1 MSTRRKRYVPAVGP
15 GLNKLLFFLFGAFAL
30 MGVNSIY
37 LVSITVLEWWRAETY
52 QNYFYQLMFLG
63 HLVLGAVMIA
73 PFLVFGVLHIRNA
86 HDRPNRR
93 AVRAGYALFAVSAA
107 LLFSGVILTRLE
119 GFEVRDPA
127 VRSGAYW
134 AHVLSPLFVVWLFV
148 LHRLAGKR
156 IQWKVGGVWLGVAGV
171 FAIAM
176 TLLHAQDPRQWN
188 QVGPESGEQY
198 FFPSLSRTSDG
209 NFISA
214 DTMQMDDYC
223 AECHADVHEDWADS
237 VHRFAS
243 FNNPA
248 YLASVRATRAAM
260 MERDGTVQ
268 GARFCAGCHDP
279 VPFFSGAFDDP
290 DFDDVGHPT
299 AQAGI
304 TCTSCHAITHVNS
317 VRGNADYTIEE
328 PSHYPFARSEN
339 RVLAWINRQ
348 LVKAKPAFHK
358 KTFLK
363 PLHKT
368 TEFCGACHKVHLPEE
383 LNDYKWL
390 RGQNHY
396 DSFWLSGVSGQGAQ
410 SFYYPPVAEK
420 NCNGCHMPLMASD
433 DFGAARFDDSGELKV
448 HRHLFPSAN
457 TAVPY
462 LVGRDGSVIEEHR
475 KFNEGAVRVDLF
487 GLRANGEIDGELI
500 APLGPVVPALE
511 PGAEYL
517 LETVV
522 RTVKL
527 GHLLTQGTADSNE
540 LWLEVVVRDG
550 DRVIGR
556 SGGRASD
563 GRVDEWSHFVNAFV
577 LDRDGNRIARRNAE
591 DIFIPLYNHQIPP
604 GAADSVHYRL
614 KVPEDV
620 SGPLTVEARLHY
632 RKFDTEYLRFFQ
644 DDPEAENDLPL
655 ILLATDEMVFPV
667 GEPGSEPGSEDAEQI
682 VLWQRWNDYGIG
694 LLRKGTA
701 GDNKGQL
708 RQAEEAFREVERLGR
723 PDGPLNLA
731 RVYIVEGRLDEAVEA
746 LGRAAAM
753 DPPAPAWSVAWFSG
767 VVDKQNG
774 FLDEAI
780 ANFRSLVEMDTE
792 ETRRRGFDFSKD
804 YRIWAQLGQTLLER
818 SKQERGDARRE
829 RREALLDEARE
840 AFDRALELDPE
851 NLSAHFNLTL
861 LAELVGDAEKAA
873 VHRALYERYKP
884 DDNARDQAIA
894 AARRR
899 YPAADHAAEAVVIYD
914 LHRSGAFGLG
924 DAEPEGTH

>member
-1 MSTRRKRYVPAVGP
+1 MSTARKRYVPAVGP

-30 MGVNSIY
+30 LGVNSVY

-63 HLVLGAVMIA
+63 HLVLGAAMIA
-73 PFLVFGVLHIRNA
+73 PFLVFGILHIRNA

-93 AVRAGYALFAVSAA
+93 AVRAGYALFAASAA
-107 LLFSGVILTRLE
+107 LLFTGVILTRLE

-127 VRSGAYW
+127 LRSGAYW
-134 AHVLSPLFVVWLFV
+134 VHVVSPLVVMWLFV

-156 IQWKVGGVWLGVAGV
+156 IQWKIGGVWLAVAGGV
-171 FAIAM
+171 AIAM

-198 FFPSLSRTSDG
+198 FFPSLARTADG

-214 DTMQMDDYC
+214 ETMQMDAYC
-223 AECHADVHEDWADS
+223 AECHADIHADWEDS
-237 VHRFAS
+237 VHRLAS

-260 MERDGTVQ
+260 LERDGTVQ

-304 TCTSCHAITHVNS
+304 TCTGCHAITHVNS

-339 RVLAWINRQ
+339 SVLAWINRQ

-363 PLHKT
+363 PLHRS
-368 TEFCGACHKVHLPEE
+368 TEFCGTCHKVHLPEE

-457 TAVPY
+457 TAIPF

-487 GLRANGEIDGELI
+487 GLRADGAIDGALT
-500 APLGPVVPALE
+500 APLGPVIPALE

-517 LETVV
+517 LEAVI

-540 LWLEVVVRDG
+540 LWLELVVRDG
-550 DRVIGR
+550 DRVVGC

-577 LDRDGNRIARRNAE
+577 LDRKGNRIARRNAE

-614 KVPEDV
+614 KVPDDV
-620 SGPLTVEARLHY
+620 SGPLTVQARLHY

-644 DDPEAENDLPL
+644 DDPEAENDLPV
-655 ILLATDEMVFPV
+655 ILLAEDEIVFPIDSA
-667 GEPGSEPGSEDAEQI
+667 GSETDEQI

-701 GDNKGQL
+701 GNNKGQL
-708 RQAEEAFREVERLGR
+708 RQAEEAFREVELLGR

-731 RVYIVEGRLDEAVEA
+731 RVYIVEGRLDEAVAA

-780 ANFRSLVEMDTE
+780 ANFRTLLEMDTE
-792 ETRRRGFDFSKD
+792 ETRTRGFDFSKD
-804 YRIWAQLGQTLLER
+804 YRIWTELGQTLVER
-818 SKQERGDARRE
+818 SKQERGEARQAE
-829 RREALLDEARE
+829 REALQEEARQ
-840 AFDRALELDPE
+840 AFLRALELDPE
-851 NLSAHFNLTL
+851 DLSSHFNLTL
-861 LAELVGDAEKAA
+861 LAELAGDTERAAE
-873 VHRALYERYKP
+873 HRVLYERYKP
-884 DDNARDQAIA
+884 DDNARGSAVA

-914 LHRSGAFGLG
+914 LHRAGAFGLDG
-924 DAEPEGTH
+924 AEPEGTK